1 MKLIDRYIIKSFVIN
16 YLLALCVMIGMY
28 ILLDIIV
35 NFDLFT
41 RGLAYKNASAL
52 TTFLGLMHEIIS
64 YYLYRSLVIFQMVSG
79 VIPVIAAG
87 FTMVRMTRNRE
98 LTALLASGVSLYRVA
113 VPIIVCAVFFA
124 LLVVVDQ
131 EVLMPHC
138 VDKLLRKHGQLT
150 ASILR
155 DRAVYFLPESDHSL
169 ILASRY
175 DPKTKTLW
183 NVRIIERSPGGSPIG
198 RIMAKKAVWKSHIGE
213 GPVHGAWLMS
223 DVVDINDRN
232 AANPGET
239 PIPVRH
245 ELYYTPLNP
254 GQLNLI
260 FQKKAVDYLSTS
272 QISKLMLYS
281 PPATRIA
288 LAKIMYTRFSQIIM
302 NIIMLLLGIPFLLTR
317 EPNKLV
323 SNMFW
328 CSLISGVCFITTFVF
343 FQLAGSGLSP
353 LVGAAMPVI
362 IFGPI
367 AVIMFDLLQT

>member
-1 MKLIDRYIIKSFVIN
+1 MKIIDRYIIKNFIIN
-16 YLLALCVMIGMY
+16 YLLALGVMIGMY

-41 RGLAYKNASAL
+41 RGLAFKNASAMA
-52 TTFLGLMHEIIS
+52 TFFGLMHEIIS
-64 YYLYRSLVIFQMVSG
+64 YYMYRSLVIFQMVSG
-79 VIPVIAAG
+79 IIPVIAAG

-98 LTALLASGVSLYRVA
+98 LTGLLASGVSLYRVA
-113 VPIIVCAVFFA
+113 VPIIVCAFAFA
-124 LLVVVDQ
+124 LLVVLDQ

-169 ILASRY
+169 VLASRY
-175 DPKTKTLW
+175 DPQTKTLW
-183 NVRIIERSPGGSPIG
+183 NVRIIERTANGTPTA
-198 RIMAKKAVWKSHIGE
+198 RILAKKAVWKNNIGE

-223 DVVDINDRN
+223 DVIDINDRR
-232 AANPGET
+232 AANPAET
-239 PIPVRH
+239 PIPVRR
-245 ELYYTPLNP
+245 EIYYTPLNP

-260 FQKKAVDYLSTS
+260 FRKKAVDYLSTS
-272 QISKLMLYS
+272 QISRLMLYS
-281 PPATRIA
+281 PPATRVA
-288 LAKIMYTRFSQIIM
+288 LEKILYTRFAQLIVNM
-302 NIIMLLLGIPFLLTR
+302 IMLLLGIPFLLTR

-328 CSLISGVCFITTFVF
+328 CSVVSGSCFITTFVF

-353 LVGAAMPVI
+353 LAGAAMPVI
-362 IFGPI
+362 IFGPLAI
-367 AVIMFDLLQT
+367 IMLDLLQS